1 MTLIYNIQK
10 IYIYRYDTIQTKPNY
25 VGGTDSNATV
35 PVNAI
40 IVELNAMALLAP
52 DCYQDLYERATSIF
66 LSMSGN
72 NLTKENYSMNIEKC
86 DDGIIQGL
94 LLSNHATTLSIMA
107 KEMKEMVENG
117 GTGAV
122 SALDMSRNI
131 AAIVTNNNMFDTMIS
146 QLQETIVKKMRTD
159 YEKERSK
166 NLELFEIKMREARR
180 RAEDELGNLK
190 YLPDKVEEIR
200 GINQRNQVSFELV
213 TFVTFCG
220 IL

>member
-1 MTLIYNIQK
+1 MITYNIYFS

-107 KEMKEMVENG
+107 KEMKEMVG

-200 GINQRNQVSFELV
+200 GINQRNQVSFDLV